1 MEQRTSPR
9 PSGIGLLSRTR
20 QLLRA
25 VKSIAQSPSRI
36 TTLKKTQEKIQQEIG
51 NIKGSLD
58 DRYSEILLTKNDL
71 DITKKDLVKKVD
83 DYSKKLADIQHK
95 ITILDRERNT
105 SDVKEQRK
113 TLADNH
119 LLDQFYIEF
128 ENRFRGTEKDIYD
141 RLKVYVPYLTS
152 NKSKK
157 DKPVLDIGC
166 GRGEMLKLLKSQG
179 IEAIGLDLN
188 ASMAQ
193 RVRDQGYEV
202 IEQDA
207 LSYLLSCSSN
217 SLRAITGFHIV
228 EHIPFDDLLQIFAEC
243 YRVLVPGGKII
254 FETPNPE
261 NTLVGS
267 WRFYYDP
274 SHLKPLPPDMLEF
287 AIQSVGF
294 EKTEVLRLHPVEEL
308 ENKTSMDEKVKSVLD
323 HFYGPQ
329 DYSVIATK

>member
-1 MEQRTSPR
+1 MEKRTNSSLASR
-9 PSGIGLLSRTR
+9 GLIGKVRHLVRT
-20 QLLRA
+20 A
-25 VKSIAQSPSRI
+25 KSIAQSPRRI
-36 TTLKKTQEKIQQEIG
+36 TTLKRTQEHIQQEIG

-58 DRYSEILLTKNDL
+58 ERYSEILLTKNDL
-71 DITKKDLVKKVD
+71 DITKKELVKKVD

-95 ITILDRERNT
+95 ITVLDRERNT
-105 SDVKEQRK
+105 SEIKEGRK

-152 NKSKK
+152 TKPKK
-157 DKPVLDIGC
+157 NKPVLDIGC
-166 GRGEMLKLLKSQG
+166 GRGEMLKLLKAHG
-179 IEAIGLDLN
+179 VEAIGLDLN

-207 LSYLLSCSSN
+207 LSYLLNCPSN
-217 SLRAITGFHIV
+217 SLGAITGFHIV

-243 YRVLVPGGKII
+243 YRVLVPGGKVI

-294 EKTEVLRLHPVEEL
+294 EKTEVLRLHPVEKL
-308 ENKTSMDEKVKSVLD
+308 ENETTMDEKVKLVLD